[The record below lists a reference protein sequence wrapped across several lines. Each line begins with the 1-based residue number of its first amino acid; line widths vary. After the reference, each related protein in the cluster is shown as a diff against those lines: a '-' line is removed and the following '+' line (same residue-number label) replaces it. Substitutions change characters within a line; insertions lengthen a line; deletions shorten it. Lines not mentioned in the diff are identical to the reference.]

1 MGRAV
6 DLALL
11 RFSDKTRKKKHFI
24 RDKLSFCI
32 NSITLRLKVLA
43 SSSCLDLT
51 LVER

>member
-11 RFSDKTRKKKHFI
+11 RFSDKDQKKTHFI
-24 RDKLSFCI
+24 RDKLSFWI
-32 NSITLRLKVLA
+32 NSITLRLKVLVT
-43 SSSCLDLT
+43 SSCLDLT